1 MTTRTTPFCTPAAAA
16 LALALLVLPG
26 CTSGGG
32 SDNTVANQA
41 QQVSGRDYISGD
53 GRIEAITAE
62 QRGKPVELMGKTLDG
77 TAWSS
82 ADHRG
87 DVVVLNVW
95 GSWCPPCVAEM
106 PELQKAW
113 SAMQADKL
121 PVTFMGI
128 NLEDSPATAQAFLKR
143 ANATYPSLADDGGA
157 SLIALQEKASSPPT
171 TLVLDKQGR
180 IAARIA
186 GEATASTLRGLVD
199 DVLAEG

>member
-95 GSWCPPCVAEM
+95 GSWCAPCRKEAPALEAAARSTAE
-106 PELQKAW
+106 LAQF
-113 SAMQADKL
+113 
-121 PVTFMGI
+121 VGI
-128 NLEDSPATAQAFLKR
+128 NTRDLDPAPAEAFTRAFGITFPSVYDPDGRELLKFGHQLP
-143 ANATYPSLADDGGA
+143 PSAIPSTIVVDR
-157 SLIALQEKASSPPT
+157 E
-171 TLVLDKQGR
+171 GR
-180 IAARIA
+180 IAARVL
-186 GEATASTLRGLVD
+186 GETTEATLRGLVE
-199 DVLAEG
+199 DVAATA